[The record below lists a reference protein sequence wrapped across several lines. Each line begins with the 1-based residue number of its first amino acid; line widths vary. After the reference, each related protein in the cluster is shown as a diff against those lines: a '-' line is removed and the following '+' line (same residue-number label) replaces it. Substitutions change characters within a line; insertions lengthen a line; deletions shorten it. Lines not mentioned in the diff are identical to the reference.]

1 MTDRP
6 LFSHL
11 HDDLIPELRRTIL
24 QQIELSDTSKSCI
37 HKLDIERVEK
47 SDKWLRRFLEY
58 YSGDVGTA
66 CAKIIA
72 SFKLQHQ
79 LKLRDMTDSYF
90 PQELWQLGSMKQYGV
105 DKENRAVCY
114 LRLKFLRKEKM
125 ITELIKRFIA
135 YHFWKLDCL
144 SEGRDGGILV
154 ADFKGLPFSHF
165 NLSICLFALSLKD
178 VFPLL
183 LKHLIVLNVPWFA
196 KAFCNTILFAF
207 PPHVRDM
214 MLFSSESGL
223 KDMIHEDQ
231 LPPFLNGTCSQVFD
245 GDRAVPDHAPT
256 IREFAVQSL
265 DMSQKEAEQMHEL
278 AHQMKLQFLDE
289 NRNF

>member
-1 MTDRP
+1 MADRP

-11 HDDLIPELRRTIL
+11 HDHLIPDLRRIIL
-24 QQIELSDTSKSCI
+24 QQIDLSDSTRSSI
-37 HKLDIERVEK
+37 HKLDFERVEK

-58 YSGDVGTA
+58 YSGDVRSA
-66 CAKIIA
+66 SDKIIA

-90 PQELWQLGSMKQYGV
+90 PQELWELGSLRQYGV
-105 DKENRAVCY
+105 DREKRPVCY

-125 ITELIKRFIA
+125 ITELMKQFIA
-135 YHFWKLDCL
+135 FHFWKLDCS
-144 SEGRDGGILV
+144 SEETDGGILV

-165 NLSICLFALSLKD
+165 NLTICLFTLSLKD

-196 KAFCNTILFAF
+196 KAFCNTVLFAF
-207 PPHVRDM
+207 PPHIRDM

-223 KDMIHEDQ
+223 KDMIVEDQ
-231 LPPFLNGTCSQVFD
+231 LPPFLNGTCSEVFD
-245 GDRAVPDHAPT
+245 GEKAVLDGAPT
-256 IREFAVQSL
+256 VREFAVQSL

-278 AHQMKLQFLDE
+278 AHKMKQQFLDLKE
-289 NRNF
+289 